1 MRSHDKIAVRLTQII
16 VKLNSGERL
25 SIDELVEEFSVNK
38 RTILRDFERLS
49 ILPIQKENGKYF
61 LEEYALGKLGFKDIK
76 AFAALIG
83 ARSLFPELDDR
94 FISDVLNEKLNKA
107 YLIKNQGFESI
118 QISRDDFEAVS
129 AAVIKNRIVDCEYN
143 DKERKLKPYKLI
155 NNSGIWYLLADDEGK
170 LKNFTLSK
178 IKRIK
183 IKGDTFSAN
192 AEFLKRIE
200 KNDTNWFSDAKF
212 KVALEIKNEAMEYFK
227 RKEFL
232 PNYEVVQEEED
243 KIIISTEVA
252 YDDEILRVVKY
263 WLPFI
268 KIVEPLNLRDK
279 FENLLRGYLK

>member
-200 KNDTNWFSDAKF
+200 KNDTNWFSDDKF
-212 KVALEIKNEAMEYFK
+212 KVTLEIKNEAMEYFK

-232 PNYEVVQEEED
+232 PNYKVMQEDEH

-268 KIVEPLNLRDK
+268 KILEPKNLRDK
-279 FENLLRGYLK
+279 FEELLRDYLK

>member
-1 MRSHDKIAVRLTQII
+1 M
-16 VKLNSGERL
+16 
-25 SIDELVEEFSVNK
+25 
-38 RTILRDFERLS
+38 RDFERLS
-49 ILPIQKENGKYF
+49 VLPIGKENGKYF
-61 LEEYALGKLGFKDIK
+61 LEDYALGKLGFKDIK

-143 DKERKLKPYKLI
+143 GKERKLKPYKLI

-178 IKRIK
+178 IKHIK
-183 IKGDTFSAN
+183 IKGDTFSVN

-200 KNDTNWFSDAKF
+200 KNDTNWFSDDKF
-212 KVALEIKNEAMEYFK
+212 KVTLEIKNEAMEYFK

-232 PNYEVVQEEED
+232 PNYEVVQEEEE

-268 KIVEPLNLRDK
+268 KILEPKNLRDK
-279 FENLLRGYLK
+279 FEELLRDYLK

>member
-1 MRSHDKIAVRLTQII
+1 MRSHDKIAVRLAQII

-170 LKNFTLSK
+170 LKKLHS
-178 IKRIK
+178 
-183 IKGDTFSAN
+183 
-192 AEFLKRIE
+192 L
-200 KNDTNWFSDAKF
+200 
-212 KVALEIKNEAMEYFK
+212 
-227 RKEFL
+227 
-232 PNYEVVQEEED
+232 
-243 KIIISTEVA
+243 
-252 YDDEILRVVKY
+252 
-263 WLPFI
+263 
-268 KIVEPLNLRDK
+268 
-279 FENLLRGYLK
+279 

>member
-1 MRSHDKIAVRLTQII
+1 MRSHDKIGFRLSRILTR
-16 VKLNSGERL
+16 LNGGARL
-25 SIDELVEEFSVNK
+25 SIDELAEEFNVNK

-129 AAVIKNRIVDCEYN
+129 AAVIKNRILECKYSG
-143 DKERKLKPYKLI
+143 KERKLKPYKLI
-155 NNSGIWYLLADDEGK
+155 NNSGIWYLLADDDGK

-183 IKGDTFSAN
+183 IKGDTFAAN

-212 KVALEIKNEAMEYFK
+212 KVTLEIKNEAMEYLRTSGKAHGFDSGIHV
-227 RKEFL
+227 F
-232 PNYEVVQEEED
+232 YFT
-243 KIIISTEVA
+243 IIPT
-252 YDDEILRVVKY
+252 
-263 WLPFI
+263 
-268 KIVEPLNLRDK
+268 
-279 FENLLRGYLK
+279 G

>member
-1 MRSHDKIAVRLTQII
+1 MRSHDKIAVRLAQII

-61 LEEYALGKLGFKDIK
+61 LEEYALGKLSFKDIK
-76 AFAALIG
+76 AFASLIG

-94 FISDVLNEKLNKA
+94 LISDVLNEKLNKA

-170 LKNFTLSK
+170 LKNFTPSK

-212 KVALEIKNEAMEYFK
+212 KVTLEIKNEAMEYFK

-268 KIVEPLNLRDK
+268 KIVEPLNLKKK

>member
-1 MRSHDKIAVRLTQII
+1 MHSHDKIAFRLAQILI
-16 VKLNSGERL
+16 KLNDRARL
-25 SIDELVEEFSVNK
+25 GIDELAEEFNVNK

-49 ILPIQKENGKYF
+49 VLPIGKENGKYF
-61 LEEYALGKLGFKDIK
+61 LEDYALGKLGFKDIK

-129 AAVIKNRIVDCEYN
+129 AAVIKNRIVECEYN

-183 IKGDTFSAN
+183 IKSDTFSAN

-200 KNDTNWFSDAKF
+200 KNDTNWFSDDKF
-212 KVALEIKNEAMEYFK
+212 KIMLEIKNEAMGYFK

-232 PNYEVVQEEED
+232 PNYEVVQEDEH
-243 KIIISTEVA
+243 KIIINTEVA

-268 KIVEPLNLRDK
+268 KILEPKNLRDK
-279 FENLLRGYLK
+279 FEELLRDYLK

>member
-1 MRSHDKIAVRLTQII
+1 MHSHDKIAFRLAQILI
-16 VKLNSGERL
+16 KLNDGARL
-25 SIDELVEEFSVNK
+25 SIDELTEEFSVNK
-38 RTILRDFERLS
+38 RTILRDFERLNV
-49 ILPIQKENGKYF
+49 LPIEKANGKYF
-61 LEEYALGKLGFKDIK
+61 LADYALGKLSYKDIQ
-76 AFAALIG
+76 AFAILSG
-83 ARSLFPELDDR
+83 VKSLFPDLDDK

-183 IKGDTFSAN
+183 IKGDTFTAN

-212 KVALEIKNEAMEYFK
+212 KVTLEIKNEAMEYFK

-268 KIVEPLNLRDK
+268 KIVEPLNLKDK
-279 FENLLRGYLK
+279 FENLLRDYLK

>member
-83 ARSLFPELDDR
+83 ARSLFPELDSR

-129 AAVIKNRIVDCEYN
+129 AAVIKNRILECEYN
-143 DKERKLKPYKLI
+143 GKEHKLNPYKLI

-178 IKRIK
+178 IKHIK
-183 IKGDTFSAN
+183 IKGDTFTAN

-212 KVALEIKNEAMEYFK
+212 KVTLEIKNEAMEYFK

-268 KIVEPLNLRDK
+268 KIVKPLNLKKK
-279 FENLLRGYLK
+279 FENLLSGYLK

>member
-1 MRSHDKIAVRLTQII
+1 MHSHDKIAFRLAQILI
-16 VKLNSGERL
+16 KLNDRARL
-25 SIDELVEEFSVNK
+25 GIDELAEEFNVNK

-49 ILPIQKENGKYF
+49 VLPIGKESGKYF
-61 LEEYALGKLGFKDIK
+61 LEDYALGKLGFKGIK

-118 QISRDDFEAVS
+118 QISRDDFETVS

-183 IKGDTFSAN
+183 IKGDTFSVN

-200 KNDTNWFSDAKF
+200 RNDTNWFSDDKF
-212 KVALEIKNEAMEYFK
+212 KVMLEIKNEAMEYFK

-232 PNYEVVQEEED
+232 PNYKVVQEDED

-268 KIVEPLNLRDK
+268 KILEPKNLRDK
-279 FENLLRGYLK
+279 FKELLRDYLR

>member
-1 MRSHDKIAVRLTQII
+1 MHSHDKIAFRLAQILI
-16 VKLNSGERL
+16 KLNDRARL
-25 SIDELVEEFSVNK
+25 GIDELAEEFNVNK

-61 LEEYALGKLGFKDIK
+61 LEECALGKLGFKDIK

-83 ARSLFPELDDR
+83 ARSLFPELDNI

-107 YLIKNQGFESI
+107 YLIKNQGFENV
-118 QISRDDFEAVS
+118 QISRDEFEAVS
-129 AAVIKNRIVDCEYN
+129 AAVVKNRIIECEYSG
-143 DKERKLKPYKLI
+143 KERKLNPYKLI
-155 NNSGIWYLLADDEGK
+155 NNSGIWYLLADYEGK

-178 IKRIK
+178 IKHIK
-183 IKGDTFSAN
+183 IKGDTFSVN

-200 KNDTNWFSDAKF
+200 KNDTNWFSDDKF
-212 KVALEIKNEAMEYFK
+212 KVMLEIKNEAMEYFK

-232 PNYEVVQEEED
+232 PNYKVVQEDED

-268 KIVEPLNLRDK
+268 KILEPKNLRDK
-279 FENLLRGYLK
+279 FKELLRDYLR

>member
-1 MRSHDKIAVRLTQII
+1 MRSHDKIAVRLAQII

-61 LEEYALGKLGFKDIK
+61 LEDYALGKLGFKDIK
-76 AFAALIG
+76 TFAALIG

-183 IKGDTFSAN
+183 IKGDTFTAN

-212 KVALEIKNEAMEYFK
+212 KVTLEIKNEAMKYFK

-232 PNYEVVQEEED
+232 PNYEVVQED
-243 KIIISTEVA
+243 DHKIIISTEVA

-268 KIVEPLNLRDK
+268 KIVEPLNLKDK
-279 FENLLRGYLK
+279 FENLLRDYLK